1 MFVLDTN
8 VVSQLRRPERADPKV
23 VAWALSMPVASFFL
37 SAITVLELELGAL
50 LMERR
55 DKAQGLVLRSW
66 IDEQIMPRFD
76 GRVLAIDAA
85 VAQRCARLHVP
96 NPRAERDA
104 LIAATALVHGMTVV
118 TRNSADFEFDR
129 RTNSQ
134 SLGIT
139 RLAVLARFMA
149 GSYAADTSTKS
160 RGSLGVE
167 ASSGAF
173 RIAQSQGEARA
184 HAHPRAALALIKVSV
199 APRGDRGAL

>member
-23 VAWALSMPVASFFL
+23 VAWALSMPVVSFFL

-66 IDEQIMPRFD
+66 IDEQIMPRFE

-118 TRNSADFEFDR
+118 TRNSADFEL
-129 RTNSQ
+129 T
-134 SLGIT
+134 
-139 RLAVLARFMA
+139 
-149 GSYAADTSTKS
+149 
-160 RGSLGVE
+160 GV
-167 ASSGAF
+167 
-173 RIAQSQGEARA
+173 RILNPWE
-184 HAHPRAALALIKVSV
+184 
-199 APRGDRGAL
+199 